1 MISRS
6 KLPNYPND
14 INIGTNVA
22 LLHTI
27 KIHQI
32 SWSFFSHFIE
42 NKFLLNFKLN
52 SKSET
57 EEIFTLLKERDT
69 SDSCPKYSGI
79 CVPKL
84 NSTTF
89 EIPRYLGRLFKVNNT
104 ICCRSQNLILS

>member
-1 MISRS
+1 MTKRNDQPF
-6 KLPNYPND
+6 KTNYPND

-57 EEIFTLLKERDT
+57 EEIFTLLKERNT

-84 NSTTF
+84 N
-89 EIPRYLGRLFKVNNT
+89 IKLNNVRNT
-104 ICCRSQNLILS
+104 QVFGTAVQS